1 MSNNVSLIPKKS
13 SRHTLL
19 TSTENVVYM
28 PIASKHAHGI
38 VKIGGGLV
46 VTTDGVV
53 SVDFENGW
61 YADVQND
68 VNTLKIDV
76 TNAKNQISDVDN
88 RVINL
93 DARLIDVET
102 GVKLIPIYQTK
113 QDYGLGTVS
122 KTVVG
127 GINELKDQTIL
138 NKTDIFNISKDVTN
152 VKTNYATIKYVDNL
166 YSTISMGGA
175 KTFVFDTRQ
184 DFLNWLDG
192 TYERKDGIKPNN
204 LNKGD
209 MILIK
214 EMGVPDYWM
223 SEKST
228 PVTIL
233 DFSEYE
239 AKIEIPDIKIDN
251 ISISK
256 NDNDELQTI
265 ALKGGFIKL
274 NDVVTRDDFK
284 GWIELSQEQYDRLIK
299 YGSIEVDNEIIIFDD
314 NGVYVTPDTSYSML
328 QGHTAPTETT
338 VGYIGQFYLDLIS
351 KTLYQCVEVDT
362 TTPSYTWKQ
371 VGGSSG
377 VSQEDFDKLVNNEVQ
392 IKGANNGF
400 MAGGANSAGSF
411 SIGLGSYVEATGNQS
426 VSIGVQAK
434 STKIRSVAIGAQAE
448 ANSEYGIAIGYNA
461 ETGGYQTTK
470 EIQLGNGT
478 NTKSNTL
485 QIYNDNIYNHETHTL
500 TVQNI
505 ELNGEDLATKLEN
518 TGGATVTTYTD
529 AALFGADLVNAIN
542 NGKLVKIVVEF
553 NNDVLGK
560 YRILTTTKT
569 EIVDD
574 GDDTA
579 KTYAHTDI
587 KVKYTASTPVFYA
600 NEKWVLDYYM
610 NDGYIYYFQSG
621 VCQVRIQNPDTTP
634 SIDLCKHERYLTA
647 NLREMYSEADLTLP
661 SNDVTLKLITY

>member
-1 MSNNVSLIPKKS
+1 MSNNVSLIPKKP

-46 VTTDGVV
+46 VTADGVV

-68 VNTLKIDV
+68 INTLKIDV
-76 TNAKNQISDVDN
+76 TNAKNQISNIDN

-138 NKTDIFNISKDVTN
+138 NKTDIFNISKDVTD

-314 NGVYVTPDTSYSML
+314 NDVYVTPDTSYSML

-351 KTLYQCVEVDT
+351 KTLYQCVEVDD

-392 IKGANNGF
+392 IKTSNNGF
-400 MAGGANSAGSF
+400 MAGGA
-411 SIGLGSYVEATGNQS
+411 ES
-426 VSIGVQAK
+426 VSEYG
-434 STKIRSVAIGAQAE
+434 VAIGKNARVYGQSGTAVGYYSKAGTKCSAFGHSAFADTYYSVAMGYTAE
-448 ANSEYGIAIGYNA
+448 AKASHA
-461 ETGGYQTTK
+461 
-470 EIQLGNGT
+470 IQLGQGT
-478 NTKSNTL
+478 NKTEKTL
-485 QIYNDNIYNHETHTL
+485 QVHNDNIYNSKTHTL

-518 TGGATVTTYTD
+518 AGGGTVTTYTD
-529 AALFGADLVNAIN
+529 AALFGAALLEAIN
-542 NGKLVKIVVEF
+542 NGKLVKIAVEF

-574 GDDTA
+574 GDDIA

-610 NDGYIYYFQSG
+610 NDTQSYYFHSG
-621 VCQVRIQNPDTTP
+621 FCDVRVQNPGTTP
-634 SIDLCKHERYLTA
+634 TITLSKHERYLTA
-647 NLREMYSEADLTLP
+647 NLREMYSEAGLTLP